1 MVANV
6 FSNFSLCSRVY
17 AFFICLVI
25 VSTFNFGMMIYL
37 ENESIDDFEQV
48 SITHEILELKGQ
60 LLISILNSETG
71 QRGFLLTSNQDY
83 F

>member
-1 MVANV
+1 
-6 FSNFSLCSRVY
+6 
-17 AFFICLVI
+17 
-25 VSTFNFGMMIYL
+25 MMIYL